1 MISTIMGSSMTLR
14 KNDDRAVIQKKK
26 KRKRI
31 KGEKYET
38 KSQVTGGNY
47 DV

>member
-26 KRKRI
+26 RKRI